1 MFIKVWLLLLFCQ
14 LTVHVLATTQ
24 QSETHP
30 CVSLALGSG
39 MKHLSF
45 RDGIM
50 LVLPTYRHW
59 DLDFIKTYQ
68 AVNTSHKTEQM

>member
-50 LVLPTYRHW
+50 LVLPTYRH
-59 DLDFIKTYQ
+59 
-68 AVNTSHKTEQM
+68 